1 MATLRSSSRR
11 PRVAVVAGASRGL
24 GLLVAHDLVRRG
36 FTVAICARGQEGVDY
51 AVDRLERAAGGRVA
65 VHGRACDVGD
75 ADAVAA
81 WVRDVEERVGSV
93 DVAITVAG
101 AIDVGPAEIM
111 EVGDFAQAIDVMLR
125 GPIHVAWAVL
135 PGMRARRR
143 GRIGTVSSIGG
154 AIAVPHLLPY
164 TTAKAGA
171 IAFAEGLAAELAG
184 TGVTSTAIIP
194 GLMRTGA
201 HEVARFRGDRRRE
214 AAWFAS
220 AASIPVLSMPAERA
234 ARVLVDGVLAG
245 RTHVRTPWWT
255 HLATRVHG
263 LAPATTVRATQVA
276 NLLLPRA
283 GRHPE
288 PATEG
293 RLVSRSPVTAAL
305 TVLGERAARRLGTR
319 VGRTRTAHR

>member
-1 MATLRSSSRR
+1 MPTLRSSSRR
-11 PRVAVVAGASRGL
+11 PRVAIVAGGSRGL
-24 GLLVAHDLVRRG
+24 GLLVAHRLVHLG
-36 FTVAICARGQEGVDY
+36 FSVAICARGEEGVAY
-51 AVDRLERAAGGRVA
+51 AAELVLDAAHPVGDGLRVA
-65 VHGRACDVGD
+65 DVARRAGL
-75 ADAVAA
+75 
-81 WVRDVEERVGSV
+81 GGV

-101 AIDVGPAEIM
+101 AIDVGPAETM
-111 EVGDFAQAIDVMLR
+111 TTDDFAHAIDIMLR

-154 AIAVPHLLPY
+154 AVAVPHLLPY
-164 TTAKAGA
+164 TAAKAGA

-184 TGVTSTAIIP
+184 SGVTSTAVIP

-201 HEVARFRGDRRRE
+201 HEVARFRGDARKE

-220 AASIPVLSMPAERA
+220 AASIPVLSMPAARA

-263 LAPATTVRATQVA
+263 VAPSTTVRATQVA
-276 NLLLPRA
+276 ALLLPRA
-283 GRHPE
+283 GRSPE

-293 RLVSRSPVTAAL
+293 RLVPRSAL
-305 TVLGERAARRLGTR
+305 TSALTALGERSARRLGTR
-319 VGRTRTAHR
+319 VGREQTRHR

>member
-1 MATLRSSSRR
+1 MPTLRSSSRR
-11 PRVAVVAGASRGL
+11 PRVAIVAGGSRGL
-24 GLLVAHDLVRRG
+24 GLLVAHRLVHLG
-36 FTVAICARGQEGVDY
+36 FSVAICARGEEGVAY
-51 AVDRLERAAGGRVA
+51 AVERLQRAARGRVQVTGA
-65 VHGRACDVGD
+65 TCDVGD
-75 ADAVAA
+75 AESVAA
-81 WVRDVEERVGSV
+81 WVRGVEDELGGV

-101 AIDVGPAEIM
+101 AIDVGPAETM
-111 EVGDFAQAIDVMLR
+111 TTDDFAHAIDIMLR

-154 AIAVPHLLPY
+154 AVAVPHLLPY
-164 TTAKAGA
+164 TAAKAGA

-184 TGVTSTAIIP
+184 SGVTSTAVIP

-201 HEVARFRGDRRRE
+201 HEVARFRGDARKE

-220 AASIPVLSMPAERA
+220 AASIPVLSMPAARA

-263 LAPATTVRATQVA
+263 VAPSTTVRATQLA
-276 NLLLPRA
+276 GLLLPRA
-283 GRHPE
+283 GRTPE

-293 RLVSRSPVTAAL
+293 RLVPRSAL
-305 TVLGERAARRLGTR
+305 TSALTALGERSARRLGTR
-319 VGRTRTAHR
+319 VGREQTRHR